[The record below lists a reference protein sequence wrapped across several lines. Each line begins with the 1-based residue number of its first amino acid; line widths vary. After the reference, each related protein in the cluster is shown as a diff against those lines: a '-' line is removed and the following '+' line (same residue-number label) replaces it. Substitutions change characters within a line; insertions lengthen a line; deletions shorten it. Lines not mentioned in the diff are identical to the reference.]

1 VIALAEGGVA
11 IVGVTCA
18 KPIFAPNTASV
29 MERQILDNIYPPP
42 NPLSKSSRPG
52 EFFVLLKAIKKLFP
66 TGQLFGLFHECFLLR
81 NL

>member
-1 VIALAEGGVA
+1 
-11 IVGVTCA
+11 
-18 KPIFAPNTASV
+18 

-42 NPLSKSSRPG
+42 NPLSKSSRPD